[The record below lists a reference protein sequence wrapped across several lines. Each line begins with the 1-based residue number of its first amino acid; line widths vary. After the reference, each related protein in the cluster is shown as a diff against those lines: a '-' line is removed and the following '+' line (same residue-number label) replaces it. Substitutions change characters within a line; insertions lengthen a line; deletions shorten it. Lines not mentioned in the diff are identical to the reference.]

1 MKILI
6 PVPEIAD
13 ATATTIGLLSRVIVE
28 YKYIDTIAR
37 IIPNVEGILVP
48 IRSAILPLMGP
59 NTDIETAAGSKY
71 RAASAV
77 VIRNPD
83 TRKNGIRKNV
93 AELAQKHKNLA
104 IAPKENGTEL
114 NRERGSI
121 GSGHR
126 FSQRRNPANTIT
138 ERKKPPYITG
148 DCHPR
153 SLAKVIATITKRR
166 NTADNMV
173 PPQSSCLKLRLSVP
187 LSLSSSCSTIVA
199 ISADSRLNAAINTN
213 IARHSKRLSIPPP
226 TTGPPTA
233 PIPTTVICSPAAL
246 PLSLSGNALAI
257 IAIPFAWA
265 TDAPTPIRI
274 FPESTMPK
282 LPENEVTSEAAA
294 KSTNPHIHT

>member
-1 MKILI
+1 M
-6 PVPEIAD
+6 AD

-37 IIPNVEGILVP
+37 IIPKVEGILVP

-93 AELAQKHKNLA
+93 AELPQKHKNLA

-121 GSGHR
+121 GLGHR

-138 ERKKPPYITG
+138 ERKKPPYMTG
-148 DCHPR
+148 DRHPR

-166 NTADNMV
+166 NTADNTV
-173 PPQSSCLKLRLSVP
+173 PP
-187 LSLSSSCSTIVA
+187 
-199 ISADSRLNAAINTN
+199 
-213 IARHSKRLSIPPP
+213 
-226 TTGPPTA
+226 
-233 PIPTTVICSPAAL
+233 
-246 PLSLSGNALAI
+246 
-257 IAIPFAWA
+257 
-265 TDAPTPIRI
+265 
-274 FPESTMPK
+274 
-282 LPENEVTSEAAA
+282 
-294 KSTNPHIHT
+294 